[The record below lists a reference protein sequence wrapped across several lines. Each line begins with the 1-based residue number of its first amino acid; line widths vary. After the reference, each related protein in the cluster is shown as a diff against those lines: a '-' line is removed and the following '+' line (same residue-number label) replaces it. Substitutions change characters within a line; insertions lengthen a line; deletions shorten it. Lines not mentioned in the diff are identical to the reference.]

1 VLIAHLE
8 PGDAFRVRSGGG
20 GGHGSPLE
28 RPVAAVG
35 NDVRQGYVSVE
46 AAAELYG
53 VVVDP
58 LTLEVDVVATERLR
72 AARR

>member
-1 VLIAHLE
+1 M
-8 PGDAFRVRSGGG
+8 RSGGG

-28 RPVAAVG
+28 RPIETVVH
-35 NDVRQGYVSVE
+35 DVKQGYVSIE

-58 LTLEVDVVATERLR
+58 VTLDVDLTAT
-72 AARR
+72 RRRRDEA